1 MVHNDLNFQYI
12 KDNTKARAG
21 KYFQRFELRDGDCFG
36 DDFWTDCDTDRER
49 VEFST
54 RPRQPITKNQC
65 YGYSLMLSKD
75 FIDIYPPST
84 TLGQVHQ
91 HGGPTGKAEGL
102 ASFPPLIQIDA
113 SGGYLFFNWHEL
125 SGSAT
130 NVKDESRKHILKRL
144 KEMKEVWTDIS
155 FCLDFKNKR
164 MDAWVDGIKK
174 VEILKSPIFFKPE
187 GIYFYGFG
195 LIHMIGGLSRTA
207 TTALRQLLD
216 AGTLSN
222 LPAGFKQRGI
232 RVRDEAQ
239 AIQPGE
245 FRDVDAPGGNIKDA
259 FMTLPFKEPSQT
271 LLSLMGIVVQAGQRF
286 AAIADMQVGDGNQQA
301 AVGTTIALLE
311 RGSRVMSAIH

>member
-1 MVHNDLNFQYI
+1 MRKLLIIFLLIPTLALSGTFKDEEGKFGLKTKGSGFKFHLNFMDHNDYNFQYI
-12 KDNTKARAG
+12 KDKTKARAG

-36 DDFWTDCDTDRER
+36 DDVWSDCDTDRER

-54 RPRQPITKNQC
+54 RPRQAPKGKQC

-75 FIDIYPPST
+75 FIDIYPTST
-84 TLGQVHQ
+84 SLGQVHQ

-187 GIYFYGFG
+187 AIYFKHGIYRSFISKYKARHNGKMPTQVVFYDE
-195 LIHMIGGLSRTA
+195 IR
-207 TTALRQLLD
+207 
-216 AGTLSN
+216 
-222 LPAGFKQRGI
+222 RGDSI
-232 RVRDEAQ
+232 EK
-239 AIQPGE
+239 
-245 FRDVDAPGGNIKDA
+245 VDANINPK
-259 FMTLPFKEPSQT
+259 LEP
-271 LLSLMGIVVQAGQRF
+271 V
-286 AAIADMQVGDGNQQA
+286 D
-301 AVGTTIALLE
+301 
-311 RGSRVMSAIH
+311 